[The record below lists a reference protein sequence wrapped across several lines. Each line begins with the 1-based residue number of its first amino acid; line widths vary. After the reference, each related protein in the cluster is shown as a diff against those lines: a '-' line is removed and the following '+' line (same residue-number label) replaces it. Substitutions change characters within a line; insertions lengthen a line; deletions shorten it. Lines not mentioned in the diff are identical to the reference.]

1 VWRIEEGVI
10 ESRRTMSEGRTERW
24 ERKGI
29 RGPREMIGMVIGSG
43 EKEEEEEE
51 DGGWNVIFL

>member
-1 VWRIEEGVI
+1 
-10 ESRRTMSEGRTERW
+10 MSEGRTERW